1 MPVGNF
7 GGGQRYSGQQP
18 PPPTLFLL
26 QSNHQ
31 HRPAPLLIYLKDFC
45 DKLFWKTFF
54 WNIPI
59 LMFPPDSAQFW
70 FISKYCNHCLI
81 PKKRGKHRTSIP
93 WSQLNIDMRSRRIII
108 GAASSVSACWGLE
121 GPCRPITKYRTHAG
135 RAISGKGESQRYIL
149 RRFLCLKP
157 PCYQS
162 LSSSN
167 IFTLFI
173 RQHQTEVKRC
183 ITLTGQFWLEWVGRN
198 KIQLNSRAAEGRQ
211 RLAAPWIIVL
221 TNWLVAEWGAL
232 GTHVPS
238 GYCPSAH
245 YPVGTGQVPTSLFG
259 QRGHK
264 WVMGLPSQPIN
275 GKCLNCSGLI
285 ILLSRGLPI
294 IDIIQFQGENYLC
307 RSWLRVIQS
316 NPRKFLIYEYLC
328 KFWQLSCNIL
338 LDILRSWAFFIWKHH
353 YLSMLKSKVN

>member
-1 MPVGNF
+1 M
-7 GGGQRYSGQQP
+7 
-18 PPPTLFLL
+18 
-26 QSNHQ
+26 
-31 HRPAPLLIYLKDFC
+31 PLLSL
-45 DKLFWKTFF
+45 LFK
-54 WNIPI
+54 
-59 LMFPPDSAQFW
+59 
-70 FISKYCNHCLI
+70 
-81 PKKRGKHRTSIP
+81 
-93 WSQLNIDMRSRRIII
+93 II
-108 GAASSVSACWGLE
+108 GPATSVSTCWGWPACT
-121 GPCRPITKYRTHAG
+121 GPITKYRTHAG

-221 TNWLVAEWGAL
+221 TNWLVAAWWAL

-245 YPVGTGQVPTSLFG
+245 YPVGNTQVPTT
-259 QRGHK
+259 Q
-264 WVMGLPSQPIN
+264 WVLAKCPPHYLGSGVTNESWDCLHNPSMASVSIV
-275 GKCLNCSGLI
+275 
-285 ILLSRGLPI
+285 
-294 IDIIQFQGENYLC
+294 
-307 RSWLRVIQS
+307 RSWLS
-316 NPRKFLIYEYLC
+316 CYLVGC
-328 KFWQLSCNIL
+328 RLSI
-338 LDILRSWAFFIWKHH
+338 
-353 YLSMLKSKVN
+353 